1 MELIILAGGYG
12 TRLGELVKDVPKP
25 MLEVN
30 GKPFLSYLLNNYTTY
45 DVEKIIIC
53 VKYKAEIIID
63 FFKYEYNNIPIEYLF
78 DDKNMG
84 TCGVIAKALELVNTD
99 IVVITNG
106 DTYCEVNLNDFAN
119 IKNDKS
125 IMSVVVQNQKSAPK
139 KYNRYDKFY
148 EIDNNIIVSKKVL
161 KCHKNHLVN
170 LGIYGIRKDKI
181 KNILPFL
188 HKNSTE
194 SFEIIFKYLLTK
206 KENIVFYSKVHYA
219 IDIGVKN
226 DYELFIK
233 EKGSFC

>member
-30 GKPFLSYLLNNYTTY
+30 RKPFLWYLLNNYTSY
-45 DVEKIIIC
+45 GVEKIIIC

-63 FFKYEYNNIPIEYLF
+63 FFKYEYNNIPIEYVF
-78 DDKNMG
+78 DDKKVG
-84 TCGVIAKALELVNTD
+84 TCGVIAKALELVNAD
-99 IVVITNG
+99 IVIITNG
-106 DTYCEVNLNDFAN
+106 DTYCEVDLNDFADME
-119 IKNDKS
+119 NDKS
-125 IMSVVVQNQKSAPK
+125 IMSVIVQNQKSASK
-139 KYNRYDKFY
+139 KYERYDKFY
-148 EIDNNIIVSKKVL
+148 EINNNIIVSKEML
-161 KCHKNHLVN
+161 KDHKNYLVN
-170 LGIYGIRKDKI
+170 LGIYGIKKDKI

-188 HKNSTE
+188 YRNSTE
-194 SFEIIFKYLLTK
+194 SFEIIFKYLLSK
-206 KENIVFYSKVHYA
+206 KENIVFYNKVHYA